1 MRDVRCGRYGGY
13 LAHFGGD
20 RALLMV
26 GSRDPVDCRFLPDE
40 GDGARSCRR
49 TCAVIVGW
57 MTTHLRRLTIPG
69 QDPAALA
76 RFWGGVLLRP
86 VIDGSDGLHLQM
98 VEGNEPQAL
107 YFTQAV
113 AQSVPDGGPF
123 LSVGAL
129 CGTLA
134 DEVERLVRLGAAFL
148 HDSPGDPRS
157 VTMADPEGHQFM
169 VELSD
174 EELLDDEL
182 DFTR

>member
-1 MRDVRCGRYGGY
+1 
-13 LAHFGGD
+13 
-20 RALLMV
+20 
-26 GSRDPVDCRFLPDE
+26 
-40 GDGARSCRR
+40 
-49 TCAVIVGW
+49 

-86 VIDGSDGLHLQM
+86 VIDGGDGLHLQM

-113 AQSVPDGGPF
+113 AQSAPGGGPF
-123 LSVGAL
+123 LSVGAV
-129 CGTLA
+129 CGPLA
-134 DEVERLVRLGAAFL
+134 DEVERLVRLGAVL
-148 HDSPGDPRS
+148 VQDSPGGSRS

-174 EELLDDEL
+174 EQLLDDGRG
-182 DFTR
+182 FAR

>member
-1 MRDVRCGRYGGY
+1 
-13 LAHFGGD
+13 
-20 RALLMV
+20 
-26 GSRDPVDCRFLPDE
+26 
-40 GDGARSCRR
+40 
-49 TCAVIVGW
+49 

-86 VIDGSDGLHLQM
+86 VINGSDGIHLQM

-107 YFTQAV
+107 YFTQTA
-113 AQSVPDGGPF
+113 AQSVPGGGPF

-134 DEVERLVRLGAAFL
+134 DEVERLISLGAVL
-148 HDSPGDPRS
+148 LNDSPGDLRS
-157 VTMADPEGHQFM
+157 VMMADPEGHQFM

-174 EELLDDEL
+174 EELIDDEIGL
-182 DFTR
+182 TR